1 MRLIFFVMAMFM
13 SFGAMASA
21 GCQANDYLKSLDGKE
36 KLSTMIE
43 RSKGLI
49 ISKLEEIGIEENQ
62 IQIKAVFP
70 KTLED
75 QSSSLSIQIKSKNL
89 EAKNSR
95 IVLSRVIRDE
105 DCGLEISIFGGQL
118 HNTES
123 GKNFGSLGK
132 VKEFIRLN

>member
-1 MRLIFFVMAMFM
+1 M
-13 SFGAMASA
+13 SLGAMAST
-21 GCQANDYLKSLDGKE
+21 GCQVNDYLKSVDGKE
-36 KLSTMIE
+36 KLTSLVE

-49 ISKLEEIGIEENQ
+49 ISKLEDIGIEENQ

-70 KTLED
+70 KSIED
-75 QSSSLSIQIKSKNL
+75 ASSSLNVQIQSKNL
-89 EAKNSR
+89 QAKNSR
-95 IVLSRVIRDE
+95 IVLSQVTRDE

-118 HNTES
+118 HNIES